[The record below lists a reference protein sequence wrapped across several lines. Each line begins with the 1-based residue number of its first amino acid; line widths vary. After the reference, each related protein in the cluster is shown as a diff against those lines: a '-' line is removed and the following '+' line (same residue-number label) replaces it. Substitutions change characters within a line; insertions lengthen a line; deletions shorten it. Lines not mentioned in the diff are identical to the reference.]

1 MVKARVI
8 KEYKKFAAMKVEPQE
23 DWDLI
28 WVLSGPE
35 TSIADEPAGKKERNI
50 TRERLLTAFALSRRV
65 AALRSRKKIKE
76 LTIKDILRLAPSVY
90 YNGTDGQNKDL
101 DFLLHD
107 RRWEQ
112 KYNFPV
118 ERIKIS
124 PALGIQHTGDQF
136 KTFPK
141 KLVNNNRRIV
151 LVTSLYHLPRVKRY
165 FGSKYNTSHISIE
178 NIILVPAEPRC
189 LPVNL
194 DSREVHKMQM
204 YEERG
209 ILPKGK

>member
-1 MVKARVI
+1 MVKVMVI
-8 KEYKKFAAMKVEPQE
+8 KEYKKFAAIKVVPQE

-35 TSIADEPAGKKERNI
+35 TSITDESSGKKERNI
-50 TRERLLTAFALSRRV
+50 TRDRLLTAFVLSKRV

-76 LTIKDILRLAPSVY
+76 LTRKDIFRLAPSVY
-90 YNGTDGQNKDL
+90 YNGTDEQNKDL
-101 DFLLHD
+101 DSLSHD

-112 KYNFPV
+112 KYNFPA
-118 ERIKIS
+118 EKIKIS
-124 PALGIQHTGDQF
+124 PALGIQHTGNQF

-141 KLVNNNRRIV
+141 KLVNDNRKIV

-165 FGSKYNTSHISIE
+165 FGSRYNTSQISIE
-178 NIILVPAEPRC
+178 NVVLVPAEPRC

-194 DSREVHKMQM
+194 DSREARKMQM
-204 YEERG
+204 YEKRG